1 MNERYSRCTAHSRA
15 SRKVAGQL
23 KSPWLSGNVT
33 TLEEKAHRQI
43 DTPRCGGCRADAKA
57 VSSFVLEEC
66 PKHNNRA
73 HYRSNPDV
81 PGTLWIAHRI
91 PEILDYVP
99 EIHEP
104 SNWSEP
110 RLQGPTNKEADTIGL
125 IARLPDK
132 DAGQM

>member
-1 MNERYSRCTAHSRA
+1 MH
-15 SRKVAGQL
+15 
-23 KSPWLSGNVT
+23 
-33 TLEEKAHRQI
+33 
-43 DTPRCGGCRADAKA
+43 PRCAG
-57 VSSFVLEEC
+57 
-66 PKHNNRA
+66 
-73 HYRSNPDV
+73 RSNPPGGLRPIRSCPRGLFRLDGPEVCPPNDRPDV

-132 DAGQM
+132 SAGLTLET